1 MKKLK
6 ITVLKREI
14 YKDFVDEYAADTSMV
29 ACEKFQDGQ
38 EFIMDSL
45 DMPEGFCSW
54 AFADIQRDVLAI
66 KLGAQYPWIKQ
77 PSTIIS
83 CCTDGIRPV
92 IFKIELIDA

>member
-1 MKKLK
+1 MQKVK

-14 YKDFVDEYAADTSMV
+14 YKDLVEEYAADKSMPV
-29 ACEKFQDGQ
+29 CDKFQDGQ
-38 EFIMDSL
+38 EFIVEGL
-45 DMPEGFCSW
+45 DQPQGFCSW

-66 KLGAQYPWIKQ
+66 KLGAQYPWIKE

-92 IFKIELIDA
+92 IFKIELVDV